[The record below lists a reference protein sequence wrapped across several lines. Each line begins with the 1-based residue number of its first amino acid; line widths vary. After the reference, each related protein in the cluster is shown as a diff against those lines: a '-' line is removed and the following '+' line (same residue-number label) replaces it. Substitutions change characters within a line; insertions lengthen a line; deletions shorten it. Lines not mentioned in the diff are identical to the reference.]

1 MYGNSKLPTAEQQ
14 REIKYTEIEEKKQSY
29 ISFKTILTLWMH
41 CWNQYTTTV
50 NKNISLFTLLCEIWL
65 TTVC

>member
-41 CWNQYTTTV
+41 C
-50 NKNISLFTLLCEIWL
+50 
-65 TTVC
+65 